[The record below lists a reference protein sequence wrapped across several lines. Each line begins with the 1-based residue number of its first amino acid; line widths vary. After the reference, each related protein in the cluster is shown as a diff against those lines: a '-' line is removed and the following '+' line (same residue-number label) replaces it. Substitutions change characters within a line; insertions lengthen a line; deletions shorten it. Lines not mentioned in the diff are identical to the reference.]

1 MEAFIRVVGAGSF
14 SAAARAMKL
23 SPSAVSKLMSR
34 IESQLG
40 VRLVDR
46 STRQL
51 KLTPEGEIYYNHCV
65 KIVSDIEEAE
75 HAVMAHLDQPR
86 GRLRVNSTMG
96 VGVHQILPVVP
107 EFLSRFPQIEL
118 DLSLSDEVV
127 DLIEEQAEVA
137 IRVGPL
143 QDSSLKARKICDN
156 RRVVVAA
163 PSYLEEHGIPR
174 HPDDLLHRNCLT
186 YNLRST
192 LNEWPFMV
200 DDAVRQITVKGNF
213 RGNSGETL
221 RQLAVGGAG
230 IARLGWF
237 QVGEDV
243 KQGRLVPL
251 LEEFHAGEHQGVFAV
266 FFGARHTSV
275 RVRCFVDFLVEKLGR
290 VQPWTAAGA
299 SLTTKQPEHSDT
311 EGTLATQISAGT
323 RRARWRER
331 AAKDL

>member
-65 KIVSDIEEAE
+65 KIVAEIEEAE

-118 DLSLSDEVV
+118 DLSLSDAVV

-156 RRVVVAA
+156 RRVVIAS
-163 PSYLEEHGIPR
+163 PDYLERHGTPK
-174 HPDDLLHRNCLT
+174 HPAELLNHNCLT

-192 LNEWPFMV
+192 LNEWPFLV
-200 DDAVRQITVKGNF
+200 DGETRQFTVTGNF

-221 RQLAVGGAG
+221 RQLAVSGAG

-290 VQPWTAAGA
+290 AQPWMQAEPVESPAAVETPALTEPAAGA
-299 SLTTKQPEHSDT
+299 
-311 EGTLATQISAGT
+311 T
-323 RRARWRER
+323 RRPRLRER
-331 AAKDL
+331 VAKDL